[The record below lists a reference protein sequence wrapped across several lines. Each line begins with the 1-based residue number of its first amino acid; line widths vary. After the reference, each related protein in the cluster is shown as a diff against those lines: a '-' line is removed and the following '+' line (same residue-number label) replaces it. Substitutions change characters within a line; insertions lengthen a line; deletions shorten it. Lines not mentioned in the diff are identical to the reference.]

1 MRSDT
6 ASLRPATLLSAGLV
20 LFLAGCTVGPDFV
33 APAAPADRGFDK
45 TPLSASTQ
53 QSDGKLGAAQRFA
66 NGADLPGEWWS
77 LFGSPALDRLI
88 REALAANPDL
98 RAADAALRQAQ
109 QLAAAEG
116 GNLLP
121 SVSADLQQQRV
132 RSSGAA
138 QGLPAF
144 SELYNVTTANL
155 SVSYNVDVFGG
166 TRRGIEAADA
176 QALYQRWQREA
187 AILSLTANIVTT
199 AMTEASLRAQIK
211 ATEQII
217 AAEDT
222 QTKVVQN
229 QFTLG
234 GAAKTDVLSQQSLLA
249 QTRATLPN
257 LRKQLDQQ
265 RHLLATYAG
274 RSPADA
280 IDAEF
285 TLDDLTLPA
294 DLPVSLPAKLVEQ
307 RPDIQAASA
316 TLHYASAEIGVAVA
330 NQWPQLTLSA
340 DWGSA
345 AAQAG
350 KLFTPGNGAW
360 SLGAALTQP
369 IFQGGALGHRRDAA
383 QAYFD
388 EARAQYDSTVL
399 GALRNVSDSLRA
411 LQADAETLDEQNAY
425 FRTASAS
432 LKLARA
438 RFSDGAISHLVLL
451 DAERS
456 ESQAQIALVQA
467 QAARLSDTA
476 ALFQALGGG
485 WWNRPDTAAPKPDLI
500 APLF

>member
-1 MRSDT
+1 MRPDT
-6 ASLRPATLLSAGLV
+6 ASLRPANLLSAGLA
-20 LFLAGCTVGPDFV
+20 LLLTGCTVGPDFV
-33 APAAPADRGFDK
+33 APAAPVGQSYDSS
-45 TPLSASTQ
+45 PLPALTQ
-53 QSDGKLGAAQRFA
+53 KSDGRDGSAQRFA
-66 NGADLPGEWWS
+66 DGADLPGEWWA
-77 LFGSPALDRLI
+77 LFGSSGLDRLI
-88 REALAANPDL
+88 KDALAANPDL

-121 SVSADLQQQRV
+121 SVSASLQQQRN
-132 RSSGAA
+132 RSSGAS
-138 QGLPAF
+138 QGQPAF
-144 SELYNVTTANL
+144 SELYNVTTASL
-155 SVSYNVDVFGG
+155 SVSYNVDVFGA

-187 AILSLTANIVTT
+187 SILSLTANIVTA

-211 ATEQII
+211 ATEEII

-222 QTKVVQN
+222 QVKVVQD

-234 GAAKTDVLSQQSLLA
+234 GAAKTDILSQQSLLA
-249 QTRATLPN
+249 QSRATLPG

-274 RSPADA
+274 RPPAEGVDV
-280 IDAEF
+280 EF
-285 TLDDLTLPA
+285 TLDELKLPI
-294 DLPVSLPAKLVEQ
+294 DLPVTLPAKLVEQ

-316 TLHYASAEIGVAVA
+316 TLHYASAELGVAVA

-345 AAQAG
+345 ASQVG
-350 KLFTPGNGAW
+350 TLFAPGNAAW
-360 SLGAALTQP
+360 GFGAALTQP

-388 EARAQYDSTVL
+388 QARAQYDSTVL
-399 GALRNVSDSLRA
+399 SALRNVSDSLRA
-411 LQADAETLDEQNAY
+411 LQADAETLNQQEIY

-432 LKLARA
+432 LKLARD
-438 RFSDGAISHLVLL
+438 RFAFGAISHFVLL
-451 DAERS
+451 DAERT
-456 ESQAQIALVQA
+456 EAQARVALVQA

-485 WWNRPDTAAPKPDLI
+485 WWNRPDMAAPKPDLI